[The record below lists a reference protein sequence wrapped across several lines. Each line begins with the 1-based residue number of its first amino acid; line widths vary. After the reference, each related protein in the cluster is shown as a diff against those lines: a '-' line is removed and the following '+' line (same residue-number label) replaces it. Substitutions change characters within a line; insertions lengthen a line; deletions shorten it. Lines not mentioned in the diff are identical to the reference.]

1 MDNFNH
7 SASTDAEESDNNE
20 GVFAFSYQ
28 KDDADYLCFDDENG
42 FVHKVRCVAQNH
54 TDSTEQSLGTP
65 VLGSYIIRDAVL
77 GEGGQGIVFRS
88 ADPFV
93 AVKIA
98 QEGKKDIDD
107 PKKIEEFKQ
116 RMKAL
121 IFLQLPKD
129 LNVSLPYAVL
139 NSHAGYVMRLLN
151 TAEPIG
157 KSLMRD
163 SKRPVV
169 YAGQNVIAKLREQ
182 HPHLNFLIADG
193 RLEIRDSENKICSGP
208 LIRYAVSGGARLRSE
223 ALGKTAA
230 ILARLHG
237 RGLVYGD
244 ISSNN
249 VFLAADND
257 ERCTVWLIDADNL
270 EYEKKRGMRVYTPSY
285 GAPELVQGADGVRFV
300 SDCHAF
306 GVLVSYILTWV
317 HPFHGQLL
325 EDHDEDSWE
334 DPNSSEMTMEQK
346 ANAGLLPWIDDPDDS
361 SNRETHQ
368 SKMLPRDV
376 FLTEYLRSIFKVT
389 FCEGRRVNQNRIGS
403 SHRPTMAHWCKSL
416 IQERD
421 ITLKCSKC
429 GMSIP
434 YQNDSVK
441 CIGCDHEPLA
451 PYILELKAYRFLPQ
465 GRMASPEWIW
475 KHELDI
481 DSTENKPE
489 SEQPDSNENALEKQS
504 SSKKLDFSLPERIFK
519 PFNIHTFDDEFMKVK
534 YVPSRLQAENKVSG
548 YFRFSC
554 SAEADCTVYYADP
567 VSGGSF
573 VRLQSNGR
581 IIDAEVLLQGVSLIC
596 MTKLGY
602 ARLIT
607 VTLKRC

>member
-1 MDNFNH
+1 MDNHNH
-7 SASTDAEESDNNE
+7 SANEESDNNE
-20 GVFAFSYQ
+20 IDFAFSYQ
-28 KDDADYLCFDDENG
+28 EDDADYLCFDDENG

-54 TDSTEQSLGTP
+54 TNSTEQSLGTP
-65 VLGSYIIRDAVL
+65 VLGSYVIKEEIL

-88 ADPFV
+88 ADPFI
-93 AVKIA
+93 AVKLA
-98 QEGKKDIDD
+98 QEGKKDIKD
-107 PKKIEEFKQ
+107 PKKIEEFKNQ
-116 RMKAL
+116 MKAL

-139 NSHAGYVMRLLN
+139 NNHAGYVMRLLN

-157 KSLMRD
+157 KSLMSD
-163 SKRPVV
+163 SNRPAV
-169 YAGQNVIAKLREQ
+169 YAGQNVIDSLKKHDSLKFII
-182 HPHLNFLIADG
+182 LDG
-193 RLEIRDSENKICSGP
+193 RLEEIRDSADKVCAKP
-208 LIRYAVSGGARLRSE
+208 LIRYTVSGGARLRSE
-223 ALGKTAA
+223 ALSKTAA

-244 ISSNN
+244 ISANN

-270 EYEKKRGMRVYTPSY
+270 EYEKKRGMTVYTPSY
-285 GAPELVQGADGVRFV
+285 GAPELVQRVDGVRFV

-306 GVLVSYILTWV
+306 GVLVSRVLTWV
-317 HPFHGQLL
+317 HPFYGQLL
-325 EDHDEDSWE
+325 EDPDEDNWE

-361 SNRETHQ
+361 SNIETHL
-368 SKMLPRDV
+368 SKMLPRNV
-376 FLTEYLRSIFKVT
+376 FLTEYLRRIFKVT
-389 FCEGRRVNQNRIGS
+389 FCEGRINPS
-403 SHRPTMAHWCKSL
+403 LRPTMVHWCKSL

-441 CIGCDHEPLA
+441 CICCDQEPLA

-475 KHELDI
+475 KHELNI
-481 DSTENKPE
+481 NSEEKKSELEESASTENT
-489 SEQPDSNENALEKQS
+489 LEKQS
-504 SSKKLDFSLPERIFK
+504 VSEKLEFSLPERIFK

-534 YVPSRLQAENKVSG
+534 YVPSKLQIKNSVSG

-554 SAEADCTVYYADP
+554 SAEADCAVYYADP
-567 VSGGSF
+567 GDGRSF
-573 VRLQSNGR
+573 VRLRSNGR

-596 MTKLGY
+596 MTKFGY
-602 ARLIT
+602 ARLIA